1 MCVFLAAAPTTPPCF
16 RHWRRSSL
24 LHSGHIQRKIIF
36 YFAFG
41 ATAFAERSVA
51 MKAPVGLLSGRA
63 VCVSRWL
70 DKLCGPL
77 QTHFHGWGRKGKQ
90 PLHTLASSPS
100 QSLRATSCKLHPKTK
115 PCSAPH
121 FRWKCGALFW
131 FHRRGGRGV
140 KRHLQRRFL
149 RKRSAAGKVCTG
161 FQRAEPSLLR
171 CAQHGTMRSIS
182 ARNSRFFVSTC
193 DNSSLSADRLI
204 YLFISVLY
212 HFCGYIA
219 IVRYCLSLQFCLL
232 PFR

>member
-1 MCVFLAAAPTTPPCF
+1 MIPSFLKADGTIENGLRLC
-16 RHWRRSSL
+16 
-24 LHSGHIQRKIIF
+24 SGHN
-36 YFAFG
+36 
-41 ATAFAERSVA
+41 ERNWFFIRDSEKPA
-51 MKAPVGLLSGRA
+51 GFSESP
-63 VCVSRWL
+63 
-70 DKLCGPL
+70 
-77 QTHFHGWGRKGKQ
+77 FHGRGRKG
-90 PLHTLASSPS
+90 
-100 QSLRATSCKLHPKTK
+100 
-115 PCSAPH
+115 
-121 FRWKCGALFW
+121 
-131 FHRRGGRGV
+131 

-161 FQRAEPSLLR
+161 FQRAEPSQLR

>member
-1 MCVFLAAAPTTPPCF
+1 MCIRDRRCTPRSASVRCAGAHLRPP
-16 RHWRRSSL
+16 RR
-24 LHSGHIQRKIIF
+24 R
-36 YFAFG
+36 
-41 ATAFAERSVA
+41 ERSTRSTQA
-51 MKAPVGLLSGRA
+51 HRARGRLCRFQLRQDRA
-63 VCVSRWL
+63 VNCNPKQNHEAPRIS
-70 DKLCGPL
+70 G
-77 QTHFHGWGRKGKQ
+77 GNAGRFFGF
-90 PLHTLASSPS
+90 T
-100 QSLRATSCKLHPKTK
+100 
-115 PCSAPH
+115 
-121 FRWKCGALFW
+121 G
-131 FHRRGGRGV
+131 GGRGV

-161 FQRAEPSLLR
+161 FQRAEPSQLR